1 MFVINV
7 FCIFVTLIYFYLSE
21 EVINL
26 LMFENLQE
34 KLELSLKKF
43 RGQAKITEENTE
55 EAMLDI
61 RRALL
66 DADVNFQVAK
76 EFVESVKQKAL
87 GTEVKGRITPDQLI
101 VKLVHEELKET
112 MGNKN
117 SEMRFAPHPPTVVLV
132 AGLQGSGKTTFC
144 AKLSKNLRKK
154 GRQPLLVACDIHR
167 PAAILQL
174 KQLGDQIKIPV
185 FSEDNKSAVEIA
197 ENSIS
202 YAKKFARDVVIV
214 DTAGRLTIDAEMMK
228 EVEDIAKAIQP
239 TETLFVC
246 DAMIGQ
252 DAVNTAK
259 SFNDI
264 LSLTGVVLTKLDG
277 DTRGGAALSVLKVVG
292 KPIKFVGTGE
302 KVDDIEP
309 FHPERIASRILGMG
323 DILTLVERAER
334 EMDEKKAAELE
345 EKIKKNQYTFD
356 DFLDHINTIKKM
368 GSIRDLVGMIPG
380 MDRAMRHS
388 NTEVDNSA
396 FVSVEAII
404 HSMTKK
410 ERTNPKIINGS
421 RRQRIAK
428 GSGRTIQE
436 VNKLLKQFDEMQKIM
451 KSVALGKKSKVF
463 QSFQRMMG

>member
-1 MFVINV
+1 
-7 FCIFVTLIYFYLSE
+7 
-21 EVINL
+21 
-26 LMFENLQE
+26 MFENLQE
-34 KLELSLKKF
+34 KLEVALKKF
-43 RGQAKITEENTE
+43 RGQANITEENTE
-55 EAMLDI
+55 EAMKAV

-76 EFVESVKQKAL
+76 DFVEAVKQKAL
-87 GTEVKGRITPDQLI
+87 GTEVKGKITPEQLI
-101 VKLVHEELKET
+101 VKIVHEELKET

-117 SEMRFAPHPPTVVLV
+117 SELMFSPQPPTTILV

-144 AKLSKNLRKK
+144 AKLAKNLRKK
-154 GRQPLLVACDIHR
+154 GRQPLLVACDVHR

-185 FSEDNKSAVEIA
+185 FSEENKSAVEIA
-197 ENSIS
+197 ENSIA
-202 YAKKFARDVVIV
+202 YAKKFARDIVIV
-214 DTAGRLTIDAEMMK
+214 DTAGRLTIDEEMMREVK
-228 EVEDIAKAIQP
+228 EISEAIKP

-252 DAVNTAK
+252 DSVNTAK
-259 SFNDI
+259 AFHEL

-334 EMDEKKAAELE
+334 EMDEKKAIELE

-356 DFLDHINTIKKM
+356 DFLDQLRTIKKM
-368 GSIRDLVGMIPG
+368 GSIKELIGMLPG
-380 MDRAMRHS
+380 MDKHLKNS
-388 NTEVDNSA
+388 QVPIDNSA
-396 FVSVEAII
+396 FVKVEAIVQ
-404 HSMTKK
+404 SMTKA
-410 ERTNPKIINGS
+410 ERSNPKIINGS
-421 RRQRIAK
+421 RRQRIAR
-428 GSGRTIQE
+428 GSGNSIQE
-436 VNKLLKQFDEMQKIM
+436 VNKFLKQFEDMQKIM
-451 KSVALGKKSKVF
+451 KSVALGKKHPFSS
-463 QSFQRMMG
+463 SFQRMFK

>member
-1 MFVINV
+1 
-7 FCIFVTLIYFYLSE
+7 
-21 EVINL
+21 
-26 LMFENLQE
+26 MFENLQE
-34 KLELSLKKF
+34 KLEVALKKF
-43 RGQAKITEENTE
+43 RGQANITEENTE
-55 EAMLDI
+55 EAMKSV

-76 EFVESVKQKAL
+76 DFVEAVKQKAL
-87 GTEVKGRITPDQLI
+87 GTEVKGKITPEQLI
-101 VKLVHEELKET
+101 VKIVHEELKET

-117 SEMRFAPHPPTVVLV
+117 SELMFSPQPPTTILV

-144 AKLSKNLRKK
+144 AKLAKNLRKK

-185 FSEDNKSAVEIA
+185 FSEENKSAVEIA
-197 ENSIS
+197 ENSIA
-202 YAKKFARDVVIV
+202 YAKKFARDIVIV
-214 DTAGRLTIDAEMMK
+214 DTAGRLTIDEEMMREVK
-228 EVEDIAKAIQP
+228 EISEAIKP

-252 DAVNTAK
+252 DSVNTAK
-259 SFNDI
+259 AFHEL

-334 EMDEKKAAELE
+334 EMDEKKAIELE

-356 DFLDHINTIKKM
+356 DFLDQLRTIKKM
-368 GSIRDLVGMIPG
+368 GSIKELIGMLPG
-380 MDRAMRHS
+380 MDKHLKNS
-388 NTEVDNSA
+388 QVPIDNSA
-396 FVSVEAII
+396 FVKVEAIVQ
-404 HSMTKK
+404 SMTKA
-410 ERTNPKIINGS
+410 ERSNPKIINGS
-421 RRQRIAK
+421 RRQRIAR
-428 GSGRTIQE
+428 GSGNSIQE
-436 VNKLLKQFDEMQKIM
+436 VNKFLKQFEDMQKIM
-451 KSVALGKKSKVF
+451 KSVALGKKHPFSS
-463 QSFQRMMG
+463 SFQRMFR